1 MKTVGRD
8 CELASVEAGNAN
20 VIGRLELPSKP
31 RSERRRKFIGHRSSV
46 GVEDGIQW
54 GTSQT
59 TDPSYKP

>member
-8 CELASVEAGNAN
+8 CKLASVEAGNAHE
-20 VIGRLELPSKP
+20 VGSLELPSKA
-31 RSERRRKFIGHRSSV
+31 RSKRRREFIGHEGSV